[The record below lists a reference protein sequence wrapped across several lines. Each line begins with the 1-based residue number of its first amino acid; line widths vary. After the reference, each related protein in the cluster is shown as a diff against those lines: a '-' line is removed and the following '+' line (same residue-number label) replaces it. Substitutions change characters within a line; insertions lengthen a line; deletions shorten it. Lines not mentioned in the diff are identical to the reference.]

1 VLRFCTSAALFG
13 FSCTPLPH
21 LTQVLL
27 EVEMRFE
34 QIIAAVTRPVVIAT
48 VREIE
53 AARVFANASLHRWL
67 QRMPLGMPAYS
78 GSLPL
83 SSFGDAGGIN
93 PADPGSKRG
102 RSRCQPLLAL
112 ANCPAGTVMA

>member
-1 VLRFCTSAALFG
+1 M
-13 FSCTPLPH
+13 
-21 LTQVLL
+21 

-53 AARVFANASLHRWL
+53 AVRVFVCANLHLWL

-78 GSLPL
+78 GSMP
-83 SSFGDAGGIN
+83 SFSLGGDDLGWS
-93 PADPGSKRG
+93 DPGNKRG
-102 RSRCQPLLAL
+102 KQLHVPAVAL
-112 ANCPAGTVMA
+112 ASCPVGLDQA